1 MASFLSLFFAQE
13 ISAVAMPSGDSQ
25 GIFDRQIKTGRIKNE
40 HVCGIPS
47 QKYAHKCCGSPK
59 LGWEGFL
66 EQVIFEPGLGI
77 S

>member
-1 MASFLSLFFAQE
+1 
-13 ISAVAMPSGDSQ
+13 MPSGDSQ
-25 GIFDRQIKTGRIKNE
+25 GIFDRQIKTERIKNE

-47 QKYAHKCCGSPK
+47 QKYAHKCCGSRK

-66 EQVIFEPGLGI
+66 EQVIFEPGLGV